1 MVNCKYCGGDNSE
14 DNKFCRFCGNEINPT
29 GKDYSNGGKAFLI
42 TDIFKVSNR
51 SMVIGKPL
59 QYINV
64 GDTLYFGEDAYQ
76 VWNMQRGQNI
86 VNSVTP
92 SDVQIGI
99 VFADYKIKGLKK
111 GITLT
116 FNKPEE

>member
-1 MVNCKYCGGDNSE
+1 MIRCKSCGSE
-14 DNKFCRFCGNEINPT
+14 NNDDNKFCQYCGQEINPT
-29 GKDYSNGGKAFLI
+29 GKDYSKGGNAFMI

-51 SMVIGKPL
+51 AMIIGKPL

-64 GDTLYFGEDAYQ
+64 GDTLFFGKNEYR
-76 VWNMQRGQNI
+76 VWNMQKGQNI

-92 SDVQIGI
+92 NDAQVGI
-99 VFADYKIKGLKK
+99 VFEDYNIKDLKK

-116 FNKPEE
+116 FNNPEK